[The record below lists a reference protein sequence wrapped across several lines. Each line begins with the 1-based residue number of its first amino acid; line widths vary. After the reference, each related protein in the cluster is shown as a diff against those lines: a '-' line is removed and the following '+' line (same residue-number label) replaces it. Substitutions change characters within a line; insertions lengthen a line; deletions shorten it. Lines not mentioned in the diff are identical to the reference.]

1 MAARTVTENVLRAF
15 SANAGFLVIGAEAAD
30 YSAVDA
36 APTLTDMTE
45 DGHAGKSL
53 KPIGLYVGVAI
64 AALKVTMADG
74 TVVTFTNVPVGW
86 HPIAVSLVWKAGS
99 TAGGGIF
106 FLYGAAPWSG

>member
-15 SANAGFLVIGAEAAD
+15 SANAGFLVLGAEAAD

-53 KPIGLYVGVAI
+53 KPTASMQSPRSVSTS
-64 AALKVTMADG
+64 VTCKPFG
-74 TVVTFTNVPVGW
+74 PTVSVIMRP
-86 HPIAVSLVWKAGS
+86 
-99 TAGGGIF
+99 
-106 FLYGAAPWSG
+106 